1 MAKHSS
7 PSDFTAVNPNYATGL
22 GYYTTAA
29 KVAELLQVPDF
40 TSTTTPM
47 HSEVGEFIKRT
58 EDFIDEKTGTSWRRL
73 LYKDEHHNFT
83 FGTGHYPATYW
94 RDYVGF
100 IQLDRHDIQK
110 IIRLEVWQG
119 NTWINLASAEAIVDM
134 DDYTA
139 MANGTTTIALRL
151 PNSGLTFNLLAGT
164 TTSRFDTTYGNKTAA
179 QELVALINETFP
191 AKTAS
196 LTGATAAKGQTDTT
210 GAKNVSDFFYASI
223 DSEDSS
229 RVYIT
234 SLLPSDDGANC
245 TISVSPSD
253 DGITVSAFT
262 DKEDSARMNEWWK
275 IDREGRIFFRTKF
288 PYVQLNSVKIT
299 YLAGSSRVPGVISD
313 IATKLTACEILRSDD
328 ATVLITESG
337 NQISVKEKYD
347 LLRAEALDIL
357 AGKKEDVVLI
367 E

>member
-1 MAKHSS
+1 MAKYSS

-47 HSEVGEFIKRT
+47 HSEVGEFIKRV
-58 EDFIDEKTGTSWRRL
+58 EDFIDEKAGTSWRRL

-83 FGTGHYPATYW
+83 FGTGHYPTTYW
-94 RDYVGF
+94 RDYV
-100 IQLDRHDIQK
+100 QK
-110 IIRLEVWQG
+110 IIALDVWQG
-119 NTWINLASAEAIVDM
+119 NTWLNLASAEASVTM

-139 MANGTTTIALRL
+139 MASGTTTIALRL
-151 PNSGLTFNLLAGT
+151 PNSGLVFNLLAGT
-164 TTSRFDTTYGNKTAA
+164 TTSRFDSTYGNKTAA
-179 QELVALINETFP
+179 EELVALINETFP
-191 AKTAS
+191 AKTS
-196 LTGATAAKGQTDTT
+196 HLTGAVAAKAQTDST
-210 GAKNVSDFFYASI
+210 GAKTVSDFFYATI
-223 DSEDSS
+223 DTEDSNKV
-229 RVYIT
+229 RII

-245 TISVSPSD
+245 TLSVSPTD
-253 DGITVSAFT
+253 DGITVSTFT
-262 DKEDSARMNEWWK
+262 DKENAGRMNDWWK

-288 PYVQLNSVKIT
+288 PYVQLNSVRVT
-299 YLAGSSRVPGVISD
+299 YLAGSGRVAGIISD
-313 IATKLTACEILRSDD
+313 IATKLAACEILRSDD

-347 LLRAEALDIL
+347 LLRAEALDML